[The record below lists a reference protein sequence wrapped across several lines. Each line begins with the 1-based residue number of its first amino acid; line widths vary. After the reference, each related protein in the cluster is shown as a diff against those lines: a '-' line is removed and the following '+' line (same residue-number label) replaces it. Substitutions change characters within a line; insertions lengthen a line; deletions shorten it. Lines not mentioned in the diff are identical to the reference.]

1 MYPLSRRAIAE
12 FIGTLALIFI
22 GAGSILSDRLAGGDV
37 TLVGIAL
44 AHGMTIAVMVSAF
57 GHISGAHL
65 NPAVTIGALV
75 ANKISPVDAAVYWI
89 SQLVGGVSGALL
101 LTLVFDPATRQAAN
115 LGTPGLGAGVTVGQ
129 GLVFEIVA
137 TFFLV
142 IVVCATAIDPRGA
155 FKVVAGLP
163 IGLVVTFDILAGGPL
178 TGASMN
184 PARTFGP
191 AAVGGFWANHWI
203 YWVGPLVGGA
213 IAGMLYSTFFLRRSD
228 VA

>member
-1 MYPLSRRAIAE
+1 MYPLSRRALAE

-44 AHGMTIAVMVSAF
+44 AHGLTIAVMVSAF

-65 NPAVTIGALV
+65 NPAVTVGALV

-89 SQLVGGVSGALL
+89 SQLAGGVSGALL

-129 GLVFEIVA
+129 GLVFEMVA

-163 IGLVVTFDILAGGPL
+163 IGLVITFDILAGGPL

-213 IAGMLYSTFFLRRSD
+213 IAGILYSTFFLRRSD